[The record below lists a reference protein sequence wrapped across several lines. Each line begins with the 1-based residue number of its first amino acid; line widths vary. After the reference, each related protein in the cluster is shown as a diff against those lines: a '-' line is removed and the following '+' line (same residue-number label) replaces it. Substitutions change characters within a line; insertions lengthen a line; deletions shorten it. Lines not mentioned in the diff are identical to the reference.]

1 MNLYERFYMY
11 LFGFGSLV
19 NIKSAQNSFKNRE
32 LKKED
37 LIPVKI
43 RGYKRVWNSIESI
56 CFEKEI
62 VNGIFLN
69 IQKDENSY
77 IFGVMIKISEEEFEV
92 LKLREKNYSCIT
104 IKKENIF
111 NQNLDEDLIAF
122 MTTKDDKIAKIGQEN
137 CFIPSRYIEIV
148 KEGVKNFSKEF
159 QDNFEDIFS
168 NFPFEIKEGI
178 YTFSDPI
185 QNQAAKNSKR
195 LS

>member
-92 LKLREKNYSCIT
+92 LKLREKNYSCVT
-104 IKKENIF
+104 IKKEDIF
-111 NQNLDEDLIAF
+111 NQNLDKDLIAF
-122 MTTKDDKIAKIGQEN
+122 MTTRDDKIAKIGQEN

-195 LS
+195 L

>member
-92 LKLREKNYSCIT
+92 LKLREKNYSCVT
-104 IKKENIF
+104 IKKESVI
-111 NQNLDEDLIAF
+111 NQKLDDDLIAF
-122 MTTKDDKIAKIGQEN
+122 MTTKEDKIAKIGQEN

>member
-1 MNLYERFYMY
+1 MY

-92 LKLREKNYSCIT
+92 LKLREKNYSCVT
-104 IKKENIF
+104 IKKEDIF

-137 CFIPSRYIEIV
+137 CFIPSRYIQIV

-168 NFPFEIKEGI
+168 NFPFEIKDGI

-185 QNQAAKNSKR
+185 QNQAAKNCKR
-195 LS
+195 L

>member
-1 MNLYERFYMY
+1 MNLYEMFYMY

-92 LKLREKNYSCIT
+92 LKLREKNYSCVT
-104 IKKENIF
+104 IKKEDTF
-111 NQNLDEDLIAF
+111 NQNLDKDLIAF
-122 MTTKDDKIAKIGQEN
+122 MTTRDDKIAKIGQEN

-195 LS
+195 L

>member
-92 LKLREKNYSCIT
+92 LKLREKNYSYVT
-104 IKKENIF
+104 IKKESVI
-111 NQNLDEDLIAF
+111 NQKLDDDLIAF
-122 MTTKDDKIAKIGQEN
+122 MTTKEDKIAKIGQEN

-195 LS
+195 L

>member
-104 IKKENIF
+104 IKKEDIF
-111 NQNLDEDLIAF
+111 NQKLDDDLIAF

-195 LS
+195 L

>member
-92 LKLREKNYSCIT
+92 LKLREKNYSCVT
-104 IKKENIF
+104 IKKESVI
-111 NQNLDEDLIAF
+111 NQKLDDDLIAF
-122 MTTKDDKIAKIGQEN
+122 MTTKEDKIAKIGQEN
-137 CFIPSRYIEIV
+137 CFIPSRYIQIV
-148 KEGVKNFSKEF
+148 KDGVKNFSKEF

-195 LS
+195 L

>member
-1 MNLYERFYMY
+1 MY

-43 RGYKRVWNSIESI
+43 RGYKRVWNSIESVF
-56 CFEKEI
+56 FEKELE
-62 VNGIFLN
+62 NGVFLN
-69 IQKDENSY
+69 IQKDENSE
-77 IFGVMIKISEEEFEV
+77 IFGVMIKISEEEFEI

-104 IKKENIF
+104 IKKECVL
-111 NQNLDEDLIAF
+111 NQNLDDDLVAF
-122 MTTKDDKIAKIGQEN
+122 MTTKDDKVAKTGQEN

-148 KEGVKNFSKEF
+148 KEGVKNFSKDF

-168 NFPFEIKEGI
+168 NFPFEVKDGI

-185 QNQAAKNSKR
+185 QNKAARNNKG
-195 LS
+195 

>member
-92 LKLREKNYSCIT
+92 LKLREKNYSCVT
-104 IKKENIF
+104 IKKEDIF

-122 MTTKDDKIAKIGQEN
+122 MTTKEDKIAKIGQEN

-195 LS
+195 L

>member
-92 LKLREKNYSCIT
+92 LKLREKNYSCVT
-104 IKKENIF
+104 IKKESVI
-111 NQNLDEDLIAF
+111 NQKLDEDLIAF

-137 CFIPSRYIEIV
+137 CFIPSRYIQIV

-168 NFPFEIKEGI
+168 NFPFEIKDGI

-185 QNQAAKNSKR
+185 QNQAAKNSEK
-195 LS
+195 L

>member
-37 LIPVKI
+37 LISVKI

-104 IKKENIF
+104 IKKEDIF

-122 MTTKDDKIAKIGQEN
+122 MTTKEDKIAKIGQEN

-195 LS
+195 L

>member
-92 LKLREKNYSCIT
+92 LKLREKNYSCVT
-104 IKKENIF
+104 IKKEDTF

-168 NFPFEIKEGI
+168 NFPFEIKDGI

-185 QNQAAKNSKR
+185 QNQAAKNSEK
-195 LS
+195 L

>member
-104 IKKENIF
+104 IKKEDIF
-111 NQNLDEDLIAF
+111 NQKLDDDLIAF
-122 MTTKDDKIAKIGQEN
+122 MTTKEDKIAKIGQEN

-168 NFPFEIKEGI
+168 NFPFEKKKCI

-185 QNQAAKNSKR
+185 QNQAAKNSER
-195 LS
+195 L

>member
-19 NIKSAQNSFKNRE
+19 NIKSAQNSYKNRE

-56 CFEKEI
+56 YFEKEI

-92 LKLREKNYSCIT
+92 LKLRGA
-104 IKKENIF
+104 NI
-111 NQNLDEDLIAF
+111 DR
-122 MTTKDDKIAKIGQEN
+122 KIVE
-137 CFIPSRYIEIV
+137 
-148 KEGVKNFSKEF
+148 
-159 QDNFEDIFS
+159 
-168 NFPFEIKEGI
+168 FEIKANQGI
-178 YTFSDPI
+178 VVYPDKMLKGDYILT
-185 QNQAAKNSKR
+185 
-195 LS
+195 

>member
-1 MNLYERFYMY
+1 MY

-43 RGYKRVWNSIESI
+43 KGYKRVWNSIESI
-56 CFEKEI
+56 CFEDKL

-69 IQKDENSY
+69 IQKDENSS

-104 IKKENIF
+104 IKKEYVLNRK
-111 NQNLDEDLIAF
+111 LDDDLIAF
-122 MTTKDDKIAKIGQEN
+122 MTTRNDKIAKNGDKN
-137 CFIPSRYIEIV
+137 CFIPSRYIQIV
-148 KEGVKNFSKEF
+148 KDGVKNFSKEF
-159 QDNFEDIFS
+159 QDNFENTFT
-168 NFPFEIKEGI
+168 NFPFEIKDGI

-185 QNQAAKNSKR
+185 QNQAAKNSEK
-195 LS
+195 L

>member
-92 LKLREKNYSCIT
+92 LKLREKNYSCVT
-104 IKKENIF
+104 IKKESVI
-111 NQNLDEDLIAF
+111 NQKLDDDLIAF
-122 MTTKDDKIAKIGQEN
+122 MTTKEDKIAKIGQEN

-159 QDNFEDIFS
+159 QDNFEDIFY

-195 LS
+195 L

>member
-122 MTTKDDKIAKIGQEN
+122 MTTKEDKIAKIGQEN

-185 QNQAAKNSKR
+185 QNQAAKNSEK
-195 LS
+195 L

>member
-104 IKKENIF
+104 IKKEDVF

-122 MTTKDDKIAKIGQEN
+122 MTTKEDKIAKIGQEN

-195 LS
+195 L

>member
-11 LFGFGSLV
+11 LFGFGSLL

-92 LKLREKNYSCIT
+92 LKLREKNYSCVT
-104 IKKENIF
+104 IKKEDTF

-122 MTTKDDKIAKIGQEN
+122 MTTKEDKIAKIGQEN

-195 LS
+195 L

>member
-92 LKLREKNYSCIT
+92 LKLREKNYSCVT
-104 IKKENIF
+104 IKKEDIF

-148 KEGVKNFSKEF
+148 KEGVKNFSKDF

-185 QNQAAKNSKR
+185 QNQAAKNSER
-195 LS
+195 L

>member
-92 LKLREKNYSCIT
+92 LKLREKNYSCVT
-104 IKKENIF
+104 IKKESVI
-111 NQNLDEDLIAF
+111 NQKLDDDLIAF
-122 MTTKDDKIAKIGQEN
+122 MTTKENKIAKIGQEN

-195 LS
+195 L

>member
-19 NIKSAQNSFKNRE
+19 NIKSAQNSFKSRE

-37 LIPVKI
+37 LIPVKR

-92 LKLREKNYSCIT
+92 LKLREKNYSCVT
-104 IKKENIF
+104 IKKESVI
-111 NQNLDEDLIAF
+111 NQKLDDDLIAF
-122 MTTKDDKIAKIGQEN
+122 MTTKEDKIAKIGQEN

-195 LS
+195 L

>member
-1 MNLYERFYMY
+1 MY

-92 LKLREKNYSCIT
+92 LKLREKNYSCVT
-104 IKKENIF
+104 IKKEDAF

-178 YTFSDPI
+178 YTFSDPV

-195 LS
+195 L

>member
-56 CFEKEI
+56 YFEKEI

-92 LKLREKNYSCIT
+92 LKLREKNYSCVT
-104 IKKENIF
+104 IKKESVI
-111 NQNLDEDLIAF
+111 NQKLDDDLIAF
-122 MTTKDDKIAKIGQEN
+122 MTTKEDKIAKIGQEN

-195 LS
+195 L

>member
-92 LKLREKNYSCIT
+92 LKLREKNYSCVT
-104 IKKENIF
+104 IKKESVI
-111 NQNLDEDLIAF
+111 NQKLDDDLIAF
-122 MTTKDDKIAKIGQEN
+122 MTTKEDKIAKIGQEN

-185 QNQAAKNSKR
+185 QNKAAKNSER
-195 LS
+195 L

>member
-104 IKKENIF
+104 IKKEYIF

-122 MTTKDDKIAKIGQEN
+122 MTTKEDKIAKIGQEN

-195 LS
+195 L

>member
-92 LKLREKNYSCIT
+92 LKLREKNYSCVT
-104 IKKENIF
+104 IKKESVI
-111 NQNLDEDLIAF
+111 NQKLDDDLIAF

-185 QNQAAKNSKR
+185 QNQAAKNSER
-195 LS
+195 L

>member
-92 LKLREKNYSCIT
+92 LKLREKNYSCVT
-104 IKKENIF
+104 IKKESVI
-111 NQNLDEDLIAF
+111 NQKLDDDLIAF
-122 MTTKDDKIAKIGQEN
+122 MTTKEDKIAKIGQKN

>member
-92 LKLREKNYSCIT
+92 LKLREKNYSCVT
-104 IKKENIF
+104 IKKESVI
-111 NQNLDEDLIAF
+111 NQKLDDDLIAF
-122 MTTKDDKIAKIGQEN
+122 MTTKEDKIAKIGQEN

-185 QNQAAKNSKR
+185 QDQAAKNSKR
-195 LS
+195 L

>member
-92 LKLREKNYSCIT
+92 LKLREKNYSCVT
-104 IKKENIF
+104 IKKESVI
-111 NQNLDEDLIAF
+111 NQKLDDDLIAF
-122 MTTKDDKIAKIGQEN
+122 MTTKEDKIAKNGDKN
-137 CFIPSRYIEIV
+137 CFIPSRYIQIV
-148 KEGVKNFSKEF
+148 KDGVKNFSKEF

-168 NFPFEIKEGI
+168 NFPFEIKDGI

-185 QNQAAKNSKR
+185 QNQAAKNSEK
-195 LS
+195 L

>member
-92 LKLREKNYSCIT
+92 LKLREKNYSCVT
-104 IKKENIF
+104 IKKEDTF
-111 NQNLDEDLIAF
+111 NQNLDKDLIAF
-122 MTTKDDKIAKIGQEN
+122 MTTRDDKIAKIGQEN

>member
-92 LKLREKNYSCIT
+92 LKLREKNYSCVT
-104 IKKENIF
+104 IKKEDTF

-168 NFPFEIKEGI
+168 NFPFEIKDGI

>member
-92 LKLREKNYSCIT
+92 LKLREKNYSCVT
-104 IKKENIF
+104 IKKESVI
-111 NQNLDEDLIAF
+111 NQKLDDDLIAF
-122 MTTKDDKIAKIGQEN
+122 MTTKEDKIAKIGQEN

-148 KEGVKNFSKEF
+148 KEGVKNLSKEF

-195 LS
+195 L

>member
-69 IQKDENSY
+69 IQKDENSE

-92 LKLREKNYSCIT
+92 LKLREKNYSCVT
-104 IKKENIF
+104 IKKESVI
-111 NQNLDEDLIAF
+111 NQKLDDDLIAF
-122 MTTKDDKIAKIGQEN
+122 MTTKEDKIAKIGQEN

-195 LS
+195 L